1 MVKYLQH
8 CIISHFVSAGR
19 SWFTSCDVRIGAKF
33 KLYGDFIL
41 LKNDVLQ
48 FKNLETP
55 ICKSSWTLIRN
66 LYLTRIWR
74 IEDKRLI
81 ISWRFQTLRVAIF
94 IPNNVRVMIK
104 CHCSLQLGGNR
115 VNIWHH
121 INGFMINGGTKMGP
135 VVALT
140 QNLSVLIKMWMSKNE
155 ANLSRRINK
164 ILRLPHRTQT
174 VAIVVAKHPPFKFIH
189 PQT

>member
-115 VNIWHH
+115 VNIRHH

-155 ANLSRRINK
+155 ANLSRRKLYVGGNIN
-164 ILRLPHRTQT
+164 LG
-174 VAIVVAKHPPFKFIH
+174 FI
-189 PQT
+189 QSASLNY